1 MAVASPETTIRQ
13 NKVHLSNN
21 DYNMKRLK
29 YFLLCAI
36 CGLTSIGFSSCS
48 DDPGAENY
56 YTFKGEMMSDYIT
69 SRPQYS
75 DFAYI
80 VQQAGLMDI
89 LSAYGHYT
97 CFLPSNDVVRAYL
110 KKKGIASV
118 ESLTVAECD
127 TIACTHLV
135 GNMYATIE
143 MNDGTLNT
151 ANMNKR
157 YIQITHTTDSNQ
169 NPVVELNR
177 MSHVI
182 FEQKD
187 DSVENGIVQPITVL
201 LENSNSSIADIIK
214 DNKKISMFYEGLV
227 ATGLKDSLIKI
238 KDESYNGKIQ
248 SPYYYTSDSWHE
260 IALAPD
266 EKKYGYTVF
275 VEPDSLL
282 NLKLAE
288 RGISTS
294 AGNIKALYDL
304 ACQLYDPVFKN
315 DPDYQAAY
323 GFDKITQRYNPL
335 NMYIAYHILTRDVIG
350 WNKLTP
356 LELHQG
362 IVDGAIGIKTDVMNP
377 NDWYETL
384 LPHTM
389 MKLEQLTVRQ
399 YVGSGILG
407 QRYVNRRVDSK
418 YNVEGARVLPTVE
431 NEYTQ
436 DAPNGRY
443 FYVTDIVAFDS
454 DTQNKV
460 MNDRIRMDFSTVFP
474 EVMTMNIR
482 LNGDPTKDD
491 ESGRADQTFKNGK
504 NYYFPKGYLDHVTMK
519 GNGTLVYRRPHWN
532 FWSYEGDEFN
542 LFGDYDFEFRLPPVP
557 YEGEYQIRLGFCA
570 LPTRGVAQVY
580 FDNKP
585 QGIPVD
591 MRKFLNDESI
601 LGNKFSTKTWSKMT
615 DDEKAE
621 DQKMLKN
628 LGYYRGAYG
637 GYHSGGSSINEFVDN
652 YRTYRLVL
660 CQVHINPK
668 KDHFLRI
675 RCTSPAKLGN
685 NNEFMMDYLEIVPKS
700 VYGVTEAGQM
710 ETDL

>member
-1 MAVASPETTIRQ
+1 
-13 NKVHLSNN
+13 
-21 DYNMKRLK
+21 MKRFK
-29 YFLLCAI
+29 YFILCAI
-36 CGLTSIGFSSCS
+36 CALGSLGVTGCS

-69 SRPQYS
+69 NRPQYS
-75 DFAYI
+75 DFAHI
-80 VQQAGLMDI
+80 VRQAGLMDI

-118 ESLTVAECD
+118 ESLSVAECD
-127 TIACTHLV
+127 TIACSHLV
-135 GNMYATIE
+135 NNMYATID

-151 ANMNKR
+151 ANMNRR
-157 YIQITHTTDSNQ
+157 YIQITHTTDSAQ
-169 NPVVELNR
+169 NSVVQLNR
-177 MSHVI
+177 MSRII
-182 FEQKD
+182 FTLKD
-187 DSVENGIVQPITVL
+187 DSVENGIVQPIDVL
-201 LENSNSSIADIIK
+201 LENSNSSIADILEANDK
-214 DNKKISMFYEGLV
+214 VSMFYNALV
-227 ATGLKDSLIKI
+227 ATGLRDSLTKV
-238 KDESYNGKIQ
+238 KDESYEGRNR
-248 SPYYYTSDSWHE
+248 STYSYTSDFWHE
-260 IALAPD
+260 IAVAPD

-282 NLKLAE
+282 RAKLSQ

-294 AGNIKALYDL
+294 EGEVRALYDL
-304 ACQLYDPVFKN
+304 ACQLYDPVFGN
-315 DPDYQAAY
+315 DADYQAARD
-323 GFDKITQRYNPL
+323 FSKIADRYNPL
-335 NMYIAYHILTRDVIG
+335 NMFVAYHILTRDVIG

-362 IVDGAIGIKTDVMNP
+362 IVDGAIGIKTDKMNP
-377 NDWYETL
+377 NDWYETM
-384 LPHTM
+384 LPRTM

-399 YVGSGILG
+399 YLGAGTLG
-407 QRYVNRRVDSK
+407 QRYINRRVDDR
-418 YNVEGARVLPTVE
+418 YVIEGAMVKPTVE
-431 NEYTQ
+431 DAYTQ

-443 FYVTDIVAFDS
+443 FYVTDLVAFDY

-460 MNDRIRMDFSTVFP
+460 MNDRIRMDFATIFP
-474 EVMTMNIR
+474 EVMTMNMR

-491 ESGRADQTFKNGK
+491 VSSKADQTYKNGK
-504 NYYFPKGYLDHVTMK
+504 NYYFPNGYLDHVTMK

-570 LPTRGVAQVY
+570 LNTRGVAQVY
-580 FDNKP
+580 FDGKP

-591 MRKFLNDESI
+591 MRKRLTDESI
-601 LGNKFSTKTWSKMT
+601 LGNKFGTKNWSKMT

-628 LGYYRGAYG
+628 LGYYRGPYG
-637 GYHSGGSSINEFVDN
+637 GYHSNGSVINEFVDN
-652 YRTYRLVL
+652 PRTYRLVL

-668 KDHFLRI
+668 TDHYLRI
-675 RCTSPAKLGN
+675 RCTSSAKLGN
-685 NNEFMMDYLEIVPKS
+685 NNEFMMDFLEIVPKS
-700 VYGVTEAGQM
+700 VYGVTSAGQM
-710 ETDL
+710 ESDL